1 MTDRPPTAARGLPRR
16 RRIGTAVAAAVLAF
30 LAGSTVLG
38 IYVDWLW
45 FDALG
50 YRDVLVTVLL
60 TRAAQFLVVG
70 ALVGG
75 LLAWTVTLALRF
87 RPPVLPADVAG
98 PVAELHTLITRRPWV
113 IRAAVPLVVGVLAGL
128 AAQRD
133 WRTTQLFLHG
143 GAFGVTDPEFGLDIG
158 FHVFD
163 LPFYHLVLGWALVA
177 AVVSLLGALAM
188 HYVLGGLGLGPG
200 GRGVRIT
207 PAATAH
213 LAVLA
218 GTVVLLLAA
227 ELFADRYELLYSQ
240 RSELFTGATYT
251 DLYAVLPAKLVLT
264 GIAVICALTFLAGA
278 LRRDLRLPAIATALL
293 VVSSVLVGAVWP
305 ALLQQFSVNPNANER
320 EALSIGRNIEA
331 TRAAYGITDDQVSYV
346 DYSGTGETTPA
357 RLAAESATV
366 SNIRLL
372 DPTLLEQT
380 FTQLQQRENFYGFPA
395 ALDVDRYRV
404 DGELQGYVVALRE
417 LETASLAG
425 NQRSWINQHLR
436 YTHGDGFVAA
446 RADRVDRVDAAPGG
460 AATSSGYPVFTVSDT
475 TGDGEIPVSQPRV
488 YYGELIDSYVI
499 VGGDP
504 GDPAREFE
512 LDGTEFTYDGTGGVP
527 IGDWWRRLAFA
538 AHFGERNILFNEAVG
553 AGSTVLMRQDPRE
566 RAEAAAPWL
575 TVDGDPYPAV
585 VDGRI
590 TWILDGYTTLDRYPY
605 AEQANLGTER
615 VGYVRDSVKA
625 TVDAYDG
632 TVTLYAV
639 DPADPVLQAWS
650 AAFPGTVLPASE
662 ISDELR
668 AHFRY
673 PQDLFEVQRDL
684 LTRYHVDDPQ
694 LFFSTS
700 DFWDVPA
707 DPTADESPATPV
719 AAPDGTIP
727 PPGPAE
733 IPRQPPHYV
742 LAGPSAAEGPARFQL
757 TSALVGLRR
766 QFLAAHMSV
775 SSAPE
780 SYGDITVLR
789 LPGDSQTLGPQQVQ
803 TRFRSSAEVSEE
815 LNLLQATATNVQFGN
830 LLTLP
835 TGDGTLLHVEPVYVE
850 RTTSA
855 DDDSFPQLN
864 RVLVLYGDRVGY
876 APTLAEALDEA
887 AGAGA
892 GAVAESPTGPGPVD
906 PTAQAAA
913 ADVTAALERLRAA
926 KAAGDLA
933 AEGQALID
941 LENAA
946 RRFTAATGSPA

>member
-16 RRIGTAVAAAVLAF
+16 RWIGIAVAGAVLVS

-38 IYVDWLW
+38 TYVDWLW
-45 FDALG
+45 FDALD
-50 YRDVLVTVLL
+50 YRDLLVTVLL
-60 TRAAQFLVVG
+60 TRAAQFLVAG

-75 LLAWTVTLALRF
+75 LLAGTVAVALRF

-113 IRAAVPLVVGVLAGL
+113 IRAAVPSAVGVLAGL
-128 AAQRD
+128 AAQGD

-177 AVVSLLGALAM
+177 TVLSLLGAALMHLA
-188 HYVLGGLGLGPG
+188 LGGLVAG
-200 GRGVRIT
+200 GRGVRMT

-218 GTVVLLLAA
+218 ATVVLLLAA
-227 ELFADRYELLYSQ
+227 ELFLDRYELLYSQ
-240 RSELFTGATYT
+240 RNELFTGATYT

-264 GIAVICALTFLAGA
+264 GIAVICALTFLGGA
-278 LRRDLRLPAIATALL
+278 LRRDLRLPVIATALL

-305 ALLQQFSVNPNANER
+305 ALLQQFSVNPNADQR

-331 TRAAYGITDDQVSYV
+331 TRAAYGITDDRVSYV

-395 ALDVDRYRV
+395 ELDVDRYRI

-446 RADRVDRVDAAPGG
+446 RADRVDATPGG
-460 AATSSGYPVFTVSDT
+460 VATSSGYPVFTVSDT
-475 TGDGEIPVSQPRV
+475 TGDGEIPVAQPRV

-512 LDGTEFTYDGTGGVP
+512 LDGTEFTYDGSGGVP
-527 IGDWWRRLAFA
+527 IGGWLRRLAFA

-553 AGSTVLMRQDPRE
+553 AGSTVLMRQHPLE
-566 RAEAAAPWL
+566 RVEAAAPWL

-590 TWILDGYTTLDRYPY
+590 TWIVDGYTTLDRYPY
-605 AEQANLGTER
+605 AEQASLGTER

-650 AAFPGTVLPASE
+650 AAFPGTVRPASE

-673 PQDLFEVQRDL
+673 PQDLFDVQRDL
-684 LTRYHVDDPQ
+684 ITPYHVDDPQ

-707 DPTADESPATPV
+707 DPTVEQAPAPLIPTP
-719 AAPDGTIP
+719 AE
-727 PPGPAE
+727 PGPGE
-733 IPRQPPHYV
+733 VPRQPPHYV
-742 LAGPSAAEGPARFQL
+742 LAGPPAAEGPARFQL
-757 TSALVGLRR
+757 TSPLVGLRR

-775 SSAPE
+775 SSAPA
-780 SYGDITVLR
+780 SYGDIRVLR
-789 LPGDSQTLGPQQVQ
+789 LPGDAQTLGPQQVQ

-815 LNLLQATATNVQFGN
+815 RNLLQATATNVQFGN

-850 RTTSA
+850 RTTTA

-892 GAVAESPTGPGPVD
+892 GTVAESPTAPGPVD
-906 PTAQAAA
+906 PTARAAA
-913 ADVTAALERLRAA
+913 ADVSAALERLRAA

-941 LENAA
+941 LDDAA